1 MPDAEKTFF
10 EAGRMG
16 LFKIIGRKCLRMAGG
31 DDFIDP
37 ALECLVNQIM
47 DLKSIC
53 ISTISF
59 SK

>member
-1 MPDAEKTFF
+1 MPNAGKTFF
-10 EAGRMG
+10 EAGRVG

-53 ISTISF
+53 ISLE
-59 SK
+59 